1 MTLRFGLLGTGYWAA
16 ETQGAGLDGHPD
28 AEFVGVW
35 GRDPAKTEALARRY
49 RVRPFADPDD
59 LLAAV
64 DAVAVALPPDIQ
76 APLAI
81 RAAQAG
87 RHLLLDKP
95 VALDRETAD
104 RLLDAVRRAGV
115 ASLVF
120 VTNRYRP
127 EIEAF
132 VGAAAAAGGWSG
144 AQVTMLSSIFA
155 PDGPY
160 ASSPWRRRWGGLW
173 DVGPHALSILLPV
186 LGPVVEVTAV
196 HAPHDT
202 VHAIL
207 RHDSGSHDTGNHDSG
222 NHESG
227 NHESGDHDRGDHES
241 GSHDRGP
248 VSTMAVT
255 VNAPPAVSIQ
265 STTFF
270 GESGAVSLP
279 VPELPSVDAFR
290 AAVARLAGNVARGVP
305 DDPLDVR
312 SGRDM
317 VAILAAVQ
325 ASADGGGVP
334 QGVCY

>member
-1 MTLRFGLLGTGYWAA
+1 VTLRFGLLGTGYWAA

-28 AEFVGVW
+28 VEFVGVW
-35 GRDPAKTEALARRY
+35 GRDPGRTEALARRY
-49 RVRPFADPDD
+49 RVRPFADVDA
-59 LLAAV
+59 LLADV
-64 DAVAVALPPDIQ
+64 DAVAVALPPDVQ

-81 RAAQAG
+81 RAARAG

-104 RLLDAVRRAGV
+104 RLLDEVRRAGV

-132 VGAAAAAGGWSG
+132 LGEAVATGGWSG
-144 AQVTMLSSIFA
+144 AQVTLLNSIFA

-160 ASSPWRRRWGGLW
+160 AGSAWRRRWGGLW
-173 DVGPHALSILLPV
+173 DVGPHALSVLLPV

-196 HAPHDT
+196 HAPHGT

-207 RHDSGSHDTGNHDSG
+207 RH
-222 NHESG
+222 ES
-227 NHESGDHDRGDHES
+227 RG
-241 GSHDRGP
+241 GGRGGP
-248 VSTMAVT
+248 VSTLSVT

-265 STTFF
+265 ATTFF
-270 GESGAVSLP
+270 GESGAVRLP

-317 VAILAAVQ
+317 VAILAAAQ

>member
-1 MTLRFGLLGTGYWAA
+1 VTLRFGLLGTGYWAA

-28 AEFVGVW
+28 VEFVGVW
-35 GRDPAKTEALARRY
+35 GRDPAKTEALAGRY
-49 RVRPFADPDD
+49 RVRPFADADD

-120 VTNRYRP
+120 VTNRYRA

-132 VGAAAAAGGWSG
+132 LGAAVATGGWSG

-160 ASSPWRRRWGGLW
+160 ANSPWRRRWGGLW

-196 HAPHDT
+196 QGPHDT

-207 RHDSGSHDTGNHDSG
+207 RHDSGNHDTGDHDT
-222 NHESG
+222 
-227 NHESGDHDRGDHES
+227 GDHDG
-241 GSHDRGP
+241 GP
-248 VSTMAVT
+248 VSTMSVS

-290 AAVARLAGNVARGVP
+290 AAVARLAGNVARGVR
-305 DDPLDVR
+305 DDPLDIR

-317 VAILAAVQ
+317 VAILAAAQ

>member
-1 MTLRFGLLGTGYWAA
+1 VTLRFGLLGTGYWAA

-28 AEFVGVW
+28 VEFVGVW
-35 GRDPAKTEALARRY
+35 GRDPGKTEALARRY
-49 RVRPFADPDD
+49 RVRPFDD
-59 LLAAV
+59 VDALLAAV
-64 DAVAVALPPDIQ
+64 DAVAVALPPDVQ

-81 RAAQAG
+81 RAARAG

-104 RLLDAVRRAGV
+104 RLLDEVRRAGV

-132 VGAAAAAGGWSG
+132 LGEAVATGGWSG
-144 AQVTMLSSIFA
+144 AQVTLLSSIFA

-160 ASSPWRRRWGGLW
+160 AGSAWRRRWGGLW
-173 DVGPHALSILLPV
+173 DVGPHALSVLLPV

-196 HAPHDT
+196 HGPHGT

-207 RHDSGSHDTGNHDSG
+207 RH
-222 NHESG
+222 ESRDG
-227 NHESGDHDRGDHES
+227 GRG
-241 GSHDRGP
+241 GP
-248 VSTMAVT
+248 VSTLSVT
-255 VNAPPAVSIQ
+255 VNAPPALSVQ
-265 STTFF
+265 ATTFF

-290 AAVARLAGNVARGVP
+290 AAVARLAANVARGVP

-317 VAILAAVQ
+317 VAILTAAQ